1 MCPGNNGP
9 LCTTCRLGGL
19 IRCPILGVPLPLVD
33 GERTAVKRKPVR
45 VWYAGSGDLTED
57 ERRRIYQWL
66 RDQGVFE

>member
-1 MCPGNNGP
+1 MPRQQRAALHDLPAWRVDP
-9 LCTTCRLGGL
+9 L
-19 IRCPILGVPLPLVD
+19 PDSGVPLPLVD